1 MATIN
6 NNPNINSSFF
16 DVGRNVVPCK
26 VKKIILD
33 GSTPEA
39 ANFGGY
45 DAIGTIFFTKIKAT
59 TETPYTDTDSNEKLE
74 LTIFDGVA
82 KPLFP
87 FIKYYP
93 LINEIVPVITLTSKD
108 YLNDRSEGEDNYYFP
123 PINLWNHPHHNT
135 LPSLDNYIS
144 SDKLSEIRKNEDYAQ
159 AGLLRRTT
167 DGELDYEI
175 PLGDYFNEQLN
186 IKPLRPYEGDHILE
200 GRFGNSIRLGATARS
215 KVIPISQSNNW
226 SAGAKGDIGDPI
238 TIISNGH
245 HKETPSYNSITEDIN
260 LDKSSAYF
268 TSTQKIPIEVASTN
282 DYLSYTDQTQP
293 PTLPNQYTGEQ
304 IILNSGRLLFNT
316 TKDHILLSSKKSI
329 NLNAVQSINLE
340 TIGPIILESSQ
351 VLLGS
356 SLADESAILGDTLI
370 STLQDLLT
378 DMKFAI
384 QTSAAQLGNNGI
396 PLEPQG
402 SAFRSLA
409 SSLDFT
415 IQNLNNAKSQIIKV
429 E

>member
-1 MATIN
+1 MPLKSGLAELQHQGKIN
-6 NNPNINSSFF
+6 NSSISDEVRNLQGKFFSVRVIQINQNGGG
-16 DVGRNVVPCK
+16 DNGTLQGT
-26 VKKIILD
+26 ILD
-33 GSTPEA
+33 NIKFNGSE
-39 ANFGGY
+39 
-45 DAIGTIFFTKIKAT
+45 IVSKV
-59 TETPYTDTDSNEKLE
+59 L
-74 LTIFDGVA
+74 
-82 KPLFP
+82 PLFP
-87 FIKYYP
+87 NVKNYP
-93 LINEIVPVITLTSKD
+93 LVNEVVLVMALADKNYQQSYNLPAL
-108 YLNDRSEGEDNYYFP
+108 YYFN
-123 PINLWNHPHHNT
+123 PINLWNTNQANPLPAPEADVTPQTQNKSYLEVESIGVPNKASKGSNT
-135 LPSLDNYIS
+135 IFNVGNYFEEQNDINPTYPF
-144 SDKLSEIRKNEDYAQ
+144 E
-159 AGLLRRTT
+159 
-167 DGELDYEI
+167 
-175 PLGDYFNEQLN
+175 GDY
-186 IKPLRPYEGDHILE
+186 IID
-200 GRFGNSIRLGATARS
+200 GRFGNSLRLGNT
-215 KVIPISQSNNW
+215 VPNGLTPIENNW
-226 SAGAKGDIGDPI
+226 SVTGSVGDPI

>member
-1 MATIN
+1 MPLKSGLAELQHQGKIN
-6 NNPNINSSFF
+6 NSSISDEVRNLQGKFFSVRVIQINQNGGG
-16 DVGRNVVPCK
+16 DNGTLQGT
-26 VKKIILD
+26 ILD
-33 GSTPEA
+33 NIKFNGSE
-39 ANFGGY
+39 
-45 DAIGTIFFTKIKAT
+45 IVSKV
-59 TETPYTDTDSNEKLE
+59 L
-74 LTIFDGVA
+74 
-82 KPLFP
+82 PLFP
-87 FIKYYP
+87 NVKNYP
-93 LINEIVPVITLTSKD
+93 LVNEVVLVMALADK
-108 YLNDRSEGEDNYYFP
+108 NYQQSY
-123 PINLWNHPHHNT
+123 
-135 LPSLDNYIS
+135 
-144 SDKLSEIRKNEDYAQ
+144 NE
-159 AGLLRRTT
+159 
-167 DGELDYEI
+167 
-175 PLGDYFNEQLN
+175 GDY
-186 IKPLRPYEGDHILE
+186 IID
-200 GRFGNSIRLGATARS
+200 GRFGNSLRLGNT
-215 KVIPISQSNNW
+215 VPNGLTPIENNW
-226 SAGAKGDIGDPI
+226 SVTGSVGDPI

-245 HKETPSYNSITEDIN
+245 HKETPSYKSITEDIN